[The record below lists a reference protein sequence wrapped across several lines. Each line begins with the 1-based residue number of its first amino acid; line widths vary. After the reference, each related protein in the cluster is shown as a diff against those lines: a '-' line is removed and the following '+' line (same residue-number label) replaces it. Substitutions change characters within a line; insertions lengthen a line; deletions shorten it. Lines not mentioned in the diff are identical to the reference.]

1 MRLLKRLPG
10 DTFELTSFDDD
21 DPPPYAILSH
31 TWTEDQEV
39 TYQELEAG
47 RGRDKA
53 GFDKIRF
60 CGEQA
65 AVDELQ
71 YFWVDTCCID
81 KSSVSE
87 LDRAINYMFR
97 WYKGASRCYV
107 YLPDVSVPEHDA
119 AAFKITWSNAFLRSR
134 WFTRGWT
141 LQELI
146 APANVQFFSKE
157 YKLLGS
163 KISLE
168 HEIHDATGIPI
179 SALRGQSLAT
189 FSVEERMRWVALRAT
204 SVKEDRVYCLLG
216 IFGVF
221 LPFIP
226 GEGEAYARKRLEE
239 EIQKRQEGQRT
250 AQTYDND
257 LNAGKFVPMTLR
269 T

>member
-31 TWTEDQEV
+31 TWREGQEV

-47 RGRDKA
+47 LGRDKM

-65 AVDELQ
+65 AVDGLQ

-81 KSSVSE
+81 KSSLSE
-87 LDRAINYMFR
+87 LSTAINYMFR
-97 WYKGASRCYV
+97 WYQRASQCYV
-107 YLPDVSVPEHDA
+107 YLPDVSIPEHDA

-146 APANVQFFSKE
+146 APASVQFFSKE
-157 YKLLGS
+157 HKFLGN

-168 HEIHDATGIPI
+168 HEIHI

-189 FSVEERMRWVALRAT
+189 FSVEERMRWVALRT
-204 SVKEDRVYCLLG
+204 TTVKEDRVYCLLG

-226 GEGEAYARKRLEE
+226 GEGEVYARKRLEE
-239 EIQKRQEGQRT
+239 EIQKRQEGRST
-250 AQTYDND
+250 EQTYNND
-257 LNAGKFVPMTLR
+257 FNAGKLVPTTLR